1 MNHTSHSTDTELVNC
16 LSESSIISSSASPI
30 SNVSTPYSSDLGFD
44 YVELWVGN
52 AKQAA
57 SFYKT
62 RLGFSLFAY
71 RGLETGSRTWTSY
84 ALRQGE
90 MTLIVSSA
98 LPPGNETFNAHLD
111 RHGDAV
117 RDIAFRIPECES
129 TYKRAMAAGAVSVHP
144 PQKYVDADGHIVLAT
159 IKTVGD
165 TIHTFV
171 ERNGDSTTFLPG
183 FVTIND
189 PDPLT
194 RGLASVGGRSLDHIG
209 LNIYEGDLGS
219 LVEWYERV
227 LGFHRFFSIDD
238 TIVHTQ
244 FSGLRSVVMADPS
257 ERIKIPLIEPASGL
271 RKGQV
276 EEFLEYHGGAGAQHF
291 AILTD
296 DILATSQALRER
308 GVEILK
314 VSSGYYPRL
323 REFLRGADLKI
334 TEDVEVLAQYDIMV
348 DFDENGYLLQMFTK
362 PMADRP
368 TAFFEFL
375 QRRTFSGF
383 GANNFRAIFEA
394 IEQEQELRGN
404 RQ

>member
-1 MNHTSHSTDTELVNC
+1 M
-16 LSESSIISSSASPI
+16 
-30 SNVSTPYSSDLGFD
+30 NVSAHHSSYFGFD
-44 YVELWVGN
+44 YIELWVGN

-84 ALRQGE
+84 ALRLGE
-90 MTLIVSSA
+90 VTLVVSSA
-98 LPPGNETFNAHLD
+98 LPPGNETFNAHLA

-117 RDIAFRIPECES
+117 KDIAFRVTECES
-129 TYKRAMAAGAVSVHP
+129 TYERAMAAGAVSVHP
-144 PQKYVDADGHIVLAT
+144 PQSHVDAHGRIVLAT

-171 ERNGDSTTFLPG
+171 ERSGDGTTFLPG
-183 FVTIND
+183 FVAIND
-189 PDPLT
+189 PDSLA
-194 RGLASVGGRSLDHIG
+194 RRLASVGGRSLDHIG
-209 LNIYEGDLGS
+209 LNIPEGDLEP

-238 TIVHTQ
+238 SIVHTE

-257 ERIKIPLIEPASGL
+257 ERTKIPLIEPASGS

-276 EEFLEYHGGAGAQHF
+276 EEFLEYHRGAGAQHF
-291 AILTD
+291 AVLTD
-296 DILATSQALRER
+296 DLLASSQALRER
-308 GVEILK
+308 GVETLK
-314 VSSGYYPRL
+314 VPSGYYPRL
-323 REFLRGADLKI
+323 REFLRVADIKLQ
-334 TEDVEVLAQYDIMV
+334 EDVEVLAEYDIMV

-362 PMADRP
+362 PMSDRP

-394 IEQEQELRGN
+394 IEQEQERRGN
-404 RQ
+404 LQ

>member
-1 MNHTSHSTDTELVNC
+1 MNTSANHPNF
-16 LSESSIISSSASPI
+16 
-30 SNVSTPYSSDLGFD
+30 LGFD

-71 RGLETGSRTWTSY
+71 QGLETGSRTWTSY

-90 MTLIVSSA
+90 VTLVVSSA
-98 LPPGNETFNAHLD
+98 LPPGNKAFNEHLA

-117 RDIAFRIPECES
+117 KDIAFRVTSCELI
-129 TYKRAMAAGAVSVHP
+129 YKLAIAAGAVSIHS
-144 PQKYVDADGHIVLAT
+144 PQEYTDDHGRIVLAT

-165 TIHTFV
+165 TTHTFV
-171 ERNGDSTTFLPG
+171 ERSGNSTTFLPG
-183 FVTIND
+183 FVAIND
-189 PDPLT
+189 PDPLEQI
-194 RGLASVGGRSLDHIG
+194 LASVGGRSLDHIG
-209 LNIYEGDLGS
+209 LNIFEGDLEP
-219 LVEWYERV
+219 LVEWYKRV

-238 TIVHTQ
+238 SIVHTE
-244 FSGLRSVVMADPS
+244 FSGLKSIVMADLS
-257 ERIKIPLIEPASGL
+257 ERIKIPLIEAVSGI

-291 AILTD
+291 AIRTD
-296 DILATSQALRER
+296 NILASSQALHER
-308 GVEILK
+308 GVETLK
-314 VSSGYYPRL
+314 VPSAYYSRL
-323 REFLRGADLKI
+323 HEFLRVANIQLP
-334 TEDVEVLAQYDIMV
+334 EDIQVFAQYDIMV

-362 PMADRP
+362 PMSNRP

-375 QRRTFSGF
+375 QRRTFKGF

-394 IEQEQELRGN
+394 IEQEQERRGN
-404 RQ
+404 LQ

>member
-1 MNHTSHSTDTELVNC
+1 MNIQRQQVRSVQ
-16 LSESSIISSSASPI
+16 SPDNFVM
-30 SNVSTPYSSDLGFD
+30 NVPAHHPSYLGFD

-90 MTLIVSSA
+90 VTLIVSSA
-98 LPPGNETFNAHLD
+98 LPPDNDTFNAHLA

-117 RDIAFRIPECES
+117 RDIAFRVTECES
-129 TYKRAMAAGAVSVHP
+129 TYDRAMAAGAVSVHP
-144 PQKYVDADGHIVLAT
+144 PQEYVGTHGGIVIAT

-165 TIHTFV
+165 TNHTFV
-171 ERNGDSTTFLPG
+171 ERSGNGTTFLPG

-189 PDPLT
+189 PDPLD
-194 RGLASVGGRSLDHIG
+194 RILASVGGRSLDHIG
-209 LNIYEGDLGS
+209 LNIPEGDLGS

-238 TIVHTQ
+238 SIVHTE
-244 FSGLRSVVMADPS
+244 FSGLRSVVMADSS
-257 ERIKIPLIEPASGL
+257 ERIKIPLIEPASGF

-276 EEFLEYHGGAGAQHF
+276 EEFLEYHGGSGAQHF
-291 AILTD
+291 AVLTD
-296 DILATSQALRER
+296 DILASSQALRER
-308 GVEILK
+308 GVSTLK
-314 VSSGYYPRL
+314 VPSGYYPRL
-323 REFLRGADLKI
+323 REFLRVRDIKLQ
-334 TEDVEVLAQYDIMV
+334 EDIELLAQYDIMV
-348 DFDENGYLLQMFTK
+348 DFDKNGYLLQMFTK
-362 PMADRP
+362 PITDRP

-375 QRRTFSGF
+375 QRRNFEGF

-394 IEQEQELRGN
+394 IEQEQERRGN
-404 RQ
+404 LH

>member
-1 MNHTSHSTDTELVNC
+1 M
-16 LSESSIISSSASPI
+16 
-30 SNVSTPYSSDLGFD
+30 NVSAQDSYHLGFD

-90 MTLIVSSA
+90 VTLIVSSA
-98 LPPGNETFNAHLD
+98 LPPGNETFNAHLA

-117 RDIAFRIPECES
+117 RDIAFRVTECELV
-129 TYKRAMAAGAVSVHP
+129 YERAMAAGAVSVHP
-144 PQKYVDADGHIVLAT
+144 PQEYVDAHGRIVLAT

-165 TIHTFV
+165 TTHTLI
-171 ERNGDSTTFLPG
+171 ERSGDGTTFLPG
-183 FVTIND
+183 FVAIND
-189 PDPLT
+189 PDPLAG
-194 RGLASVGGRSLDHIG
+194 RLASVGGLSLDHIG
-209 LNIYEGDLGS
+209 LNIPEGDLQL

-227 LGFHRFFSIDD
+227 LGFRRFFYIDD
-238 TIVHTQ
+238 SIVHTQ
-244 FSGLRSVVMADPS
+244 FSGLRSVVIADPS
-257 ERIKIPLIEPASGL
+257 ERIKMPLIEPASGL

-276 EEFLEYHGGAGAQHF
+276 EEFLEYHGGSGAQHF
-291 AILTD
+291 AVLTD
-296 DILATSQALRER
+296 DILASSQALRER
-308 GVEILK
+308 GAETLK
-314 VSSGYYPRL
+314 VPSGYYQRL
-323 REFLRGADLKI
+323 HKLLGMADIKLQ
-334 TEDVEVLAQYDIMV
+334 EDVEVLAEYNIMV

-362 PMADRP
+362 PMSDRP

-375 QRRTFSGF
+375 QRRTFDGF

-394 IEQEQELRGN
+394 IEQEQERRGN
-404 RQ
+404 LQ

>member
-1 MNHTSHSTDTELVNC
+1 M
-16 LSESSIISSSASPI
+16 
-30 SNVSTPYSSDLGFD
+30 NVSAHHSSHLGFD
-44 YVELWVGN
+44 YIELWVGN

-90 MTLIVSSA
+90 VTLVVSSA
-98 LPPGNETFNAHLD
+98 LPPGNETFNAHLA

-117 RDIAFRIPECES
+117 RDIALAVTECES
-129 TYKRAMAAGAVSVHP
+129 VYERAMAAGAVSVHP
-144 PQKYVDADGHIVLAT
+144 PQKHVDAHGHIVLAT

-171 ERNGDSTTFLPG
+171 ERSGDGTTFLPD
-183 FVTIND
+183 FVTTDD
-189 PDPLT
+189 PDSLT
-194 RGLASVGGRSLDHIG
+194 DRLPSVGGRLLDHIG
-209 LNIYEGDLGS
+209 LNIPEGDLEP

-238 TIVHTQ
+238 SIVHTE
-244 FSGLRSVVMADPS
+244 FSGLRSIVMADPS
-257 ERIKIPLIEPASGL
+257 ERTKIPLIEPASGF

-276 EEFLEYHGGAGAQHF
+276 EEFLEYHKGAGAQHF

-296 DILATSQALRER
+296 DILASSQALRER
-308 GVEILK
+308 GVETLK
-314 VSSGYYPRL
+314 VPSGYYTRL
-323 REFLRGADLKI
+323 RELLQVGDIKLQ
-334 TEDVEVLAQYDIMV
+334 EDVEVLAEYDIMV
-348 DFDENGYLLQMFTK
+348 DFDENGYLLQKFTK
-362 PMADRP
+362 PMSDRP

-375 QRRTFSGF
+375 QRRTFNGF

-394 IEQEQELRGN
+394 IEQEQERRGN
-404 RQ
+404 LQ